1 MTLHTDKSKGIETR
15 KKAHRAGLKVLNFK
29 LMMLKN
35 SNLMKDN
42 IALSKKACCYVD
54 CFLRGEGGGHVK
66 QLQHQAYNQIKNR
79 R

>member
-1 MTLHTDKSKGIETR
+1 MTLHIDKSKGIDTK

-54 CFLRGEGGGHVK
+54 CFLRGEGGG
-66 QLQHQAYNQIKNR
+66 AC
-79 R
+79 